1 MTSYQFKT
9 NFGIRVKQNIAEKLH
24 SFVELRGGNRN
35 ALVNEAIAEFLE
47 NQVNKEVSEAV

>member
-1 MTSYQFKT
+1 MNSYQFKT

-24 SFVELRGGNRN
+24 NFIELRGGNRN